1 MNAAPDASVNDSIQA
16 DIPPCCLALSAVLLS
31 TGREQLVGGLEQKRE
46 SRKPVEPS
54 GDPPEK
60 SEELRADI

>member
-1 MNAAPDASVNDSIQA
+1 MTAAPAASVNDAIRTNV
-16 DIPPCCLALSAVLLS
+16 PPWCPAQSALLLS
-31 TGREQLVGGLEQKRE
+31 TDRERLVGGLEQKRE

-60 SEELRADI
+60 PEEL